1 MFELRVNDRVALRLR
16 DESHARETY
25 WLIKKNEDHLRP
37 WMKWIDKVE
46 SVKDSIAN
54 IEANIEEWEMKIDLH
69 LGIFRDEVMVGM
81 ISLHDIN
88 YLDHKAYIG
97 YWLDEDNLGRG
108 IMTEAV
114 RALIEYGYGELDLN
128 RIEIRA
134 GVENVKS
141 CAIPQ
146 RLGFTKE
153 GVIRGAEYV
162 NGVFID
168 LAIYGL
174 LRDEY
179 RHIYY

>member
-1 MFELRVNDRVALRLR
+1 MFELRVNDNVQLRLR

-25 WLIKKNEDHLRP
+25 WLIKKNEEHLRP

-46 SVKDSIAN
+46 SLKDSIAN
-54 IEANIEEWEMKIDLH
+54 IEMNIEEWDLKTDLH

-97 YWLDEDNLGRG
+97 YWLDEDNVGRG
-108 IMTEAV
+108 IMTDSV
-114 RALIEYGYGELDLN
+114 RAMIEYAYTELDLN

-134 GVENVKS
+134 GVENIKS
-141 CAIPQ
+141 RAIPE
-146 RLGFTKE
+146 RLGFKQE
-153 GVIRGAEYV
+153 GVIREAEFV
-162 NGVFID
+162 NGIYID

-174 LRDEY
+174 LRNEY
-179 RHIYY
+179 KA